1 MNIITFNSGG
11 VFATNAYI
19 VVSGKKNAVCI
30 DAPRG
35 AEAILDTVRKEGA
48 KLRKII
54 LTHGHCDHIESL
66 AELAEKSGAEVFIHE
81 ADEKKLSDDY
91 LNLSEYFSDYY
102 DSPVSHFSGAKTVRE
117 GDRITLDE
125 LTFEVI
131 HTPGH
136 TGGSVCLVCGGNIFS
151 GDTLFSGS
159 AGRTDMPDGNNAELV
174 KSLRRLAKM
183 NGIIY
188 PGHGESSELS
198 KEKKYNPYMKM
209 ADYEDYF

>member
-66 AELAEKSGAEVFIHE
+66 AELA
-81 ADEKKLSDDY
+81 
-91 LNLSEYFSDYY
+91 
-102 DSPVSHFSGAKTVRE
+102 
-117 GDRITLDE
+117 
-125 LTFEVI
+125 
-131 HTPGH
+131 
-136 TGGSVCLVCGGNIFS
+136 
-151 GDTLFSGS
+151 
-159 AGRTDMPDGNNAELV
+159 
-174 KSLRRLAKM
+174 
-183 NGIIY
+183 
-188 PGHGESSELS
+188 
-198 KEKKYNPYMKM
+198 
-209 ADYEDYF
+209 